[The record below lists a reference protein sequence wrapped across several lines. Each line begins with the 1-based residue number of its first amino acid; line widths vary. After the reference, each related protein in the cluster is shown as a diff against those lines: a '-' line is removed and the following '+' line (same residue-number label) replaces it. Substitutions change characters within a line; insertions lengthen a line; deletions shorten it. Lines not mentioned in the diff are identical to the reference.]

1 MLNTVLTDPLAR
13 AGDEPDVHALQE
25 EYQRA
30 WTQIF
35 QDVDGISR
43 IARAEDIRFTR
54 WSGQSSDGLKH
65 QDKLPEGVEAR
76 PYDKAP
82 DCRIPLADETVNAL
96 VDILYAAFW
105 GARVN
110 PKPVHASK
118 LTAQE
123 AGEWRAV
130 ISWML
135 HGPLAESL
143 VNNVEFLA
151 QVANTVGWCALHPTW
166 VKREAMM
173 PQELH
178 LDEIKQAAEQAPE
191 GSALAAAVEIILDP
205 ETEDAAADLMQSLYP
220 SVDKATARQCVKDL
234 RGPNQCCYFDA
245 PEVVQNGPQL
255 LVLVPWID
263 IVYPVEMTDPQRSR
277 AWFHRI
283 YLSEAEVESM
293 GREEGWDEEFIEAVK
308 QTAGIVSDLTQTED
322 TERDSNNR
330 QIEIVVSYVRQVK
343 DRVTGIYCTVFS
355 PNIYVKGMP
364 PRKTTGHATTTGK
377 VVFSD
382 KQLYAKH
389 FLLDFA
395 HGEYPFPIYQTEV
408 VGKRPSDARGAP
420 EIFSTQQMEIK
431 RQRDALFVHTEL
443 SVTPPLKRLGTRAS
457 KLPPEF
463 GPLSVFNFGSSND
476 WEWFA
481 PPPGKPE
488 LAFKLIE
495 DIKKERD
502 DYFGFMRPDTHPAR
516 PQTRQQRMVNRW
528 LMTWGRVLWQ
538 LSVLAYQNLAE
549 EELTELLG
557 RKPMLTVDKLLK
569 HHLTLYFDV
578 RSMDN
583 EWVQQMIEQIAK
595 ILMAD
600 TGGTID
606 RSKLT
611 QIMLA
616 YLDPTLA
623 EEVAVDQQGAA
634 QAVFNQ
640 VRNEVAQVMLGN
652 EAQYTENDPTAK
664 MKLQFLKQIV
674 MNNPDYVSQLH
685 PQSPAHNPRKAELL
699 QRYQKNL
706 AQSAVQQDN
715 KTVGRLGVQ
724 PGKPV
729 PTGG

>member
-1 MLNTVLTDPLAR
+1 MLNTVLTDPLAQ

-35 QDVDGISR
+35 QDVDGITR

-54 WSGQSSDGLKH
+54 WSGQCSDGLKH
-65 QDKLPEGVEAR
+65 QDRLPEGVEAR

-82 DCRIPLADETVNAL
+82 DCRIPLADETVNAI
-96 VDILYAAFW
+96 VDILYAAFF

-118 LTAQE
+118 MTAHE

-143 VNNVEFLA
+143 INNVEFLA

-166 VKREAMM
+166 VKREAMQ

-178 LDEIKQAAEQAPE
+178 LDEIKAAAQQAPQ
-191 GSALAAAVEIILDP
+191 GSALAGAVDIILDP
-205 ETEDAAADLMQSLYP
+205 ETEDAAVELMQSLYE
-220 SVDKATARQCVKDL
+220 SVDKATARKCVQDL
-234 RGPNQCCYFDA
+234 RGPEQCCYFDA
-245 PEVVQNGPQL
+245 PVVVQNGPEL
-255 LVLVPWID
+255 MVLVPWID

-293 GREEGWDEEFIEAVK
+293 GREEDWDAEFIAAVK
-308 QTAGIVSDLTQTED
+308 QTAGMVSDLTQTED

-330 QIEIVVSYVRQVK
+330 QIEIIISYVRQVK
-343 DRVTGIYCTVFS
+343 DGVTGIYCTVFS
-355 PNIYVKGMP
+355 PNIYVKGMAP
-364 PRKTTGHATTTGK
+364 QKTTGHGEARGRK
-377 VVFSD
+377 VFSD
-382 KQLYAKH
+382 GQLYAKH
-389 FLLDFA
+389 FLLDFG
-395 HGEYPFPIYQTEV
+395 HGQYPFLIYQTEV

-420 EIFSTQQMEIK
+420 EIFATQQTEIK

-443 SVTPPLKRLGTRAS
+443 SVTPPLKKIGTKAS

-463 GPLSVFNFGSSND
+463 GPLAVFNFGANND
-476 WEWFA
+476 WDWFA

-488 LAFKLIE
+488 IAFKLIE

-502 DYFGFMRPDTHPAR
+502 EYFGFMRPDTHPSRA
-516 PQTRQQRMVNRW
+516 QARQQRMVNRW
-528 LMTWGRVLWQ
+528 LMTFGRALWQ
-538 LSVLAYQNLAE
+538 LSVLAYENLTE

-557 RKPMLTVDKLLK
+557 RKPMLTADKLLK
-569 HHLTLYFDV
+569 HHLTLWFDV
-578 RSMDN
+578 RSLDN
-583 EWVQQMIEQIAK
+583 EWVSQMIEQIGK
-595 ILMAD
+595 ILAVD

-611 QIMLA
+611 GILAA

-623 EEVAVDQQGAA
+623 EEVSVDQQGAA
-634 QAVFNQ
+634 QAVFHQ
-640 VRNEVAQVMLGN
+640 VRDEVAQVMLGN

-664 MKLQFLKQIV
+664 MKMQFLKQIV
-674 MNNPDYVSQLH
+674 TNNPDYMSQLH
-685 PQSPAHNPRKAELL
+685 PQSPQHNPRKAELL

-724 PGKPV
+724 PGAPAGNGK
-729 PTGG
+729 